1 MALATQAPRQA
12 PERTGGGFRWW
23 YPLALTIPAAG
34 ILFYL
39 NRYGDTPGSLTYWVF
54 GVSVVSLIPLAN
66 WIGAST
72 EALGQYVSERAAGL
86 LDASFGNVPE
96 LAIGI
101 FLLYHSFAHPGSLE
115 SDHAIIKGLIIGSVI
130 NNVLLVLG
138 ASIFVAALRHGRLRY
153 NPESAS
159 GFSSMLALAVVGLA
173 LPTLSYS
180 FASKEVQESGAIEAV
195 SLGVGVI
202 LIISYI
208 AYIGSSVFHW
218 RDKVAGEEG
227 EEGDEESEEA
237 PAARQEI
244 VAPVTAPRTRDDRF
258 GFWISIVSLAA
269 ATLATVLIAY
279 ILVEETDVVIVN
291 TALTPLSVGLII
303 FPIFCNV
310 GEFAGVLGS
319 ALKRETELMMDIA
332 GSSAVQVPLLVAP
345 LLIFFSYAFGA
356 LTGTPA
362 INLDFVFQ
370 VFPLIAIG
378 LVTIVYA
385 LVSLDGEST
394 WLEGLQLIAIYAL
407 VAVTALALPGR

>member
-1 MALATQAPRQA
+1 
-12 PERTGGGFRWW
+12 
-23 YPLALTIPAAG
+23 
-34 ILFYL
+34 
-39 NRYGDTPGSLTYWVF
+39 
-54 GVSVVSLIPLAN
+54 
-66 WIGAST
+66 
-72 EALGQYVSERAAGL
+72 
-86 LDASFGNVPE
+86 
-96 LAIGI
+96 
-101 FLLYHSFAHPGSLE
+101 
-115 SDHAIIKGLIIGSVI
+115 
-130 NNVLLVLG
+130 
-138 ASIFVAALRHGRLRY
+138 
-153 NPESAS
+153 
-159 GFSSMLALAVVGLA
+159 MLALAVVGLA
-173 LPTLSYS
+173 LPTLAYS

-218 RDKVAGEEG
+218 RETVAGEEG
-227 EEGDEESEEA
+227 DDASA
-237 PAARQEI
+237 TRQEF
-244 VAPVTAPRTRDDRF
+244 ATPQPAPRTRDDRF
-258 GFWISIVSLAA
+258 GLWIGIVSLTA
-269 ATLATVLIAY
+269 ATVATVLIAY
-279 ILVEETDVVIVN
+279 VLVEETDVVVAN

-303 FPIFCNV
+303 FPLFCNV
-310 GEFAGVLGS
+310 GEFAGVAG
-319 ALKRETELMMDIA
+319 AAIRRQTERMMDIA

>member
-12 PERTGGGFRWW
+12 PERAGGGFRWW

-34 ILFYL
+34 VLFYL
-39 NRYGDTPGSLTYWVF
+39 NRYGDNPGSLTYWVF

-72 EALGQYVSERAAGL
+72 EALGHYVSDRAAGL

-96 LAIGI
+96 LAIGV

-115 SDHAIIKGLIIGSVI
+115 SDHTILKGLIIGSVI

-138 ASIFVAALRHGRLRY
+138 ASIFIAALRHGRLRY
-153 NPESAS
+153 SPESAS

-180 FASKEVQESGAIEAV
+180 FASEKVKESGAIEAV

-218 RDKVAGEEG
+218 REKVAG
-227 EEGDEESEEA
+227 EEGDEESEEGEEA
-237 PAARQEI
+237 LGARQGI
-244 VAPVTAPRTRDDRF
+244 AAQSAAPRTRDDRF

-269 ATLATVLIAY
+269 ATLATVLVAY

-291 TALTPLSVGLII
+291 TALTPLSVGLIV

>member
-1 MALATQAPRQA
+1 MALATQAPGQA

-34 ILFYL
+34 VLFYL
-39 NRYGDTPGSLTYWVF
+39 NRYGDNPGSLTYWVF

-72 EALGQYVSERAAGL
+72 EALGQYVSDRAAGL

-96 LAIGI
+96 LAIGV

-138 ASIFVAALRHGRLRY
+138 AAVFVAALRHGRLRY

-173 LPTLSYS
+173 LPTLAYS

-218 RDKVAGEEG
+218 RDTVAG
-227 EEGDEESEEA
+227 EEGDEESAEA

-244 VAPVTAPRTRDDRF
+244 AAPTTAPRTRDDRF
-258 GFWISIVSLAA
+258 GLWIGIVSLTA
-269 ATLATVLIAY
+269 ATVATVLIAY
-279 ILVEETDVVIVN
+279 VLVEETDVVVAN

-303 FPIFCNV
+303 FPLFCNV
-310 GEFAGVLGS
+310 GEFAGVAG
-319 ALKRETELMMDIA
+319 AAIRRQTERMMDIA

>member
-1 MALATQAPRQA
+1 MAVATKAPGQAPD
-12 PERTGGGFRWW
+12 RTGAAFRWW
-23 YPLALTIPAAG
+23 YPLAVTIPAAG
-34 ILFYL
+34 VLFYL
-39 NRYGDTPGSLTYWVF
+39 NRYGDNPGSLTYWVF
-54 GVSVVSLIPLAN
+54 GVAVISLIPLAN

-101 FLLYHSFAHPGSLE
+101 FLLYHSFAHPSSLE
-115 SDHAIIKGLIIGSVI
+115 SDHQIIKGLIIGSVI

-138 ASIFVAALRHGRLRY
+138 ASVFLGALRHGRLRY
-153 NPESAS
+153 STETAS

-173 LPTLSYS
+173 LPTLAYS
-180 FASKEVQESGAIEAV
+180 FANAEVKESGAIETV
-195 SLGVGVI
+195 SLAVGVI

-208 AYIGSSVFHW
+208 AYIGATVFHW
-218 RDKVAGEEG
+218 RETVAGGEG
-227 EEGDEESEEA
+227 EEGDGTAEEA
-237 PAARQEI
+237 PI
-244 VAPVTAPRTRDDRF
+244 VEAPRPMRRTRDDRF
-258 GFWISIVSLAA
+258 GMWIAIVSLAA
-269 ATLATVLIAY
+269 ASLATVLIAY

-303 FPIFCNV
+303 FPVFCNV

-319 ALKRETELMMDIA
+319 AFKRETEMMMDIA

-345 LLIFFSYAFGA
+345 LLIFISYVFGA

-362 INLDFVFQ
+362 LNLDFVFQ

>member
-1 MALATQAPRQA
+1 MAVATQAPGRA
-12 PERTGGGFRWW
+12 PERTHAGFRWW

-34 ILFYL
+34 VLFYL
-39 NRYGDTPGSLTYWVF
+39 NRYGDNPGSLTYWVF
-54 GVSVVSLIPLAN
+54 GMAVVSLIPLAN

-72 EALGQYVSERAAGL
+72 DALGKYVSERLAGL

-101 FLLYHSFAHPGSLE
+101 FLLYHSFAHPGSLN
-115 SDHAIIKGLIIGSVI
+115 SDHEIIKGLIIGSVI

-138 ASIFVAALRHGRLRY
+138 ASVFVAALRHGRLRY
-153 NPESAS
+153 SPESAS

-173 LPTLSYS
+173 LPTLAYS
-180 FASKEVQESGAIEAV
+180 FASKEVKESGAIETV
-195 SLGVGVI
+195 SLAVGVI
-202 LIISYI
+202 LIISYV
-208 AYIGSSVFHW
+208 AYIGATVFHW
-218 RDKVAGEEG
+218 REKVEGAEG
-227 EEGDEESEEA
+227 EGEAVEEA
-237 PAARQEI
+237 PAIERREAE
-244 VAPVTAPRTRDDRF
+244 TPRAALGARDDRF
-258 GFWISIVSLAA
+258 GMWIAVVSLAA
-269 ATLATVLIAY
+269 ASLATVLIAY

-291 TALTPLSVGLII
+291 TALTPLSVGLIV

-319 ALKRETELMMDIA
+319 ALRRETEMMMEIA

-345 LLIFFSYAFGA
+345 LLIFISYLFGA

-362 INLDFVFQ
+362 LNLDFVFQ

-394 WLEGLQLIAIYAL
+394 WLEGLQLVAIYSL

>member
-1 MALATQAPRQA
+1 MALATQAPGQA
-12 PERTGGGFRWW
+12 PERAGGGFRWW

-34 ILFYL
+34 VLFYL
-39 NRYGDTPGSLTYWVF
+39 DRYGDNPGSLSYWVF

-72 EALGQYVSERAAGL
+72 EALGQYVSDRAAGL

-96 LAIGI
+96 LAIGV

-115 SDHAIIKGLIIGSVI
+115 SDHAIIKGLIVGSVI

-180 FASKEVQESGAIEAV
+180 FASKAVQESGAIEAV

-218 RDKVAGEEG
+218 REKVAGD
-227 EEGDEESEEA
+227 EGDEESEEA
-237 PAARQEI
+237 HGSRQEI
-244 VAPVTAPRTRDDRF
+244 AAPSAAPRTRDDPL
-258 GFWISIVSLAA
+258 GFWISVVSLTA

>member
-1 MALATQAPRQA
+1 MTVATQT
-12 PERTGGGFRWW
+12 PERAGTGFRWW
-23 YPLALTIPAAG
+23 YPLALTIPVAG
-34 ILFYL
+34 VLFYL
-39 NRYGDTPGSLTYWVF
+39 NRFGANPGSLSYWVF
-54 GVSVVSLIPLAN
+54 GVSVISLIPLAN

-72 EALGQYVSERAAGL
+72 DALSQYVGDRLAGL
-86 LDASFGNVPE
+86 LDATFGNVPE
-96 LAIGI
+96 LAIGV
-101 FLLYHSFAHPGSLE
+101 FLLYHSFAHRESLA
-115 SDHAIIKGLIIGSVI
+115 SDQEIIKGLVIGSVI

-138 ASIFVAALRHGRLRY
+138 ASVFIAALRHGRLRY

-173 LPTLSYS
+173 LPTLAYS
-180 FASKEVQESGAIEAV
+180 FASKEVKESGAIETV
-195 SLGVGVI
+195 SLAVGVI
-202 LIISYI
+202 LIISYV
-208 AYIGSSVFHW
+208 AYIGASVFHW
-218 RDKVAGEEG
+218 REKVAGEE
-227 EEGDEESEEA
+227 DEE
-237 PAARQEI
+237 AAGEPS
-244 VAPVTAPRTRDDRF
+244 VAERREVEMPRAVLRTRDDRF
-258 GFWISIVSLAA
+258 GMWIAVVSLAA
-269 ATLATVLIAY
+269 ASLATVLIAY

-291 TALTPLSVGLII
+291 TALTPLSVGLIV

-319 ALKRETELMMDIA
+319 AIRRETELMMDIA

-345 LLIFFSYAFGA
+345 LLIFISYLFGA

-362 INLDFVFQ
+362 LNLNFVFQ